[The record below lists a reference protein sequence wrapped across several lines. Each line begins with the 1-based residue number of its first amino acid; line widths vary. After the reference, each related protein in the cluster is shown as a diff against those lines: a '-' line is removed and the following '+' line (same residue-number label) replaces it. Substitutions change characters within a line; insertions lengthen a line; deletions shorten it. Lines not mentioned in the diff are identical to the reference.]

1 LAQDRTQHA
10 AHVTGPPG
18 AFVEGTEQVH
28 NTPNPEPQ
36 SLEPRT
42 HNERGTPVAEKFD
55 LVIIGGGNAG
65 YIPAIRAS
73 QLGMKVALIEKR
85 EGGHLGGTC
94 LNVGCI
100 PTKALLHT
108 AHLLHD
114 AKNGEAFGVKTGE
127 IEFDYPQ
134 AAKRREQVV
143 TQLRRGVQGLMKKNK
158 VTVYSGVG
166 SFIEPKKIKVEN
178 GEGSEELEAGKV
190 LISTGSAVN
199 TLPGLEFDG
208 EKVISSDDIVTNNE
222 WYPKSVIILGSGAVG
237 VEFASM
243 YKDFGTEVTIVE
255 ILDRLV
261 PLEDPEISEALR
273 KDFENRGINVMTG
286 TKADPQSLEKTDSGV
301 KIKIASA
308 DAGEKEATEGE
319 GGSYGGED
327 PPTGDASEASGDTL
341 EAEALLVAVGRKT
354 VTEDLNLD
362 VTDVEVNERGIIQV
376 DGYGQTAA
384 EGIYAAGD
392 VVGGYWLAH
401 EAGHEGIIAAEHMA
415 GKDPMPMDRSLVPR
429 VTYCRPE
436 IASFGLTKAQAEEE
450 GYEAKEAKF
459 PFQAI
464 GKALIEGEPNGFFK
478 IVTDAETDMI
488 LGMHAIGPKVTDL
501 ITEGVFAK
509 LVEGTPEEISMTIHP
524 HPSLSEVVGEAAM
537 AAEGHPIHF

>member
-1 LAQDRTQHA
+1 MA
-10 AHVTGPPG
+10 
-18 AFVEGTEQVH
+18 EQY
-28 NTPNPEPQ
+28 
-36 SLEPRT
+36 
-42 HNERGTPVAEKFD
+42 D

-73 QLGMKVALIEKR
+73 QLGMSVALIEKR

-100 PTKALLHT
+100 PTKALLQT

-114 AKNGEAFGVKTGE
+114 AKNGEEYGVMIGDL
-127 IEFDYPQ
+127 EFDYPQ

-143 TQLRRGVQGLMKKNK
+143 TQLRKGVQGLMKKNK
-158 VTVYSGVG
+158 VTVYYGVG
-166 SFIEPKKIKVEN
+166 SFVEPKKIKVETDD
-178 GEGSEELEAGKV
+178 GEEELEAENV

-199 TLPGLEFDG
+199 SLPGLEFDG

-222 WYPKSVIILGSGAVG
+222 SYPESVIILGSGAVG

-243 YKDFGTEVTIVE
+243 YNDFGTEVTIVE
-255 ILDRLV
+255 LLDRLV
-261 PLEDPEISEALR
+261 PLEDPEISAALQ
-273 KDFENRGINVMTG
+273 KEFENRGITVLTS
-286 TKADPQSLEKTDSGV
+286 TQADPESLEKTDDGV

-308 DAGEKEATEGE
+308 GASEQEEAEGE
-319 GGSYGGED
+319 GGGYGGED
-327 PPTGDASEASGDTL
+327 PPTGEAEDGETL

-362 VTDVEVNERGIIQV
+362 VTNVEVGDRGIIQV
-376 DGYGQTAA
+376 DGYGRTA
-384 EGIYAAGD
+384 EDGVYAAGD
-392 VVGGYWLAH
+392 VVGGFWLAH
-401 EAGHEGIIAAEHMA
+401 EAGHEGIIAVEHMA
-415 GKDPMPMDRSLVPR
+415 GENPMPKDRNLVPR
-429 VTYCRPE
+429 VTFCRPE
-436 IASFGLTKAQAEEE
+436 VASFGLTKAQAEEE
-450 GYEAKEAKF
+450 GYEANETKF
-459 PFQAI
+459 PFRAI

-478 IVTDAETDMI
+478 IVTDAETDLI

-509 LVEGTPEEISMTIHP
+509 MVEGTPEEIGMTMHP